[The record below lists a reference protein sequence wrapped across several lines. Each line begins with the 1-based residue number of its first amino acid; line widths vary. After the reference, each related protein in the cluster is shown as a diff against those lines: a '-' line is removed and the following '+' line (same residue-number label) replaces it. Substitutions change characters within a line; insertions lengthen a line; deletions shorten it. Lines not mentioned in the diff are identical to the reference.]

1 MKLMEYIDKKVYMNG
16 YLQGIVESVRGRTL
30 IVKKG
35 RCGWETERFEI
46 RPKHRELFEFEIE
59 ETA

>member
-1 MKLMEYIDKKVYMNG
+1 MKLMEYIGKKVYMNG

-30 IVKKG
+30 LVKKALC
-35 RCGWETERFEI
+35 RWETERIEN
-46 RPKHRELFEFEIE
+46 RPKHRVLFEFEIE